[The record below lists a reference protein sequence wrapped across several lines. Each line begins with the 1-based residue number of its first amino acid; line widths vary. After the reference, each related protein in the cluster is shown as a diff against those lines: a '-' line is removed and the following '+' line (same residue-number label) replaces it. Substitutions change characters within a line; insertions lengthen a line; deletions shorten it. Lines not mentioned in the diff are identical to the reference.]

1 MEKNIILNNQ
11 KTNFWLEDTGRLRN
25 VKTGR
30 WLKGGEN
37 KGYHFYSL
45 YFKGKQYILYTHR
58 VVAEYFIPN
67 PKPEEYTIV
76 HHIDGDKNNNNYL
89 NLEWTSP
96 KKHNESMKKLNQIN
110 QKRGPQK
117 KILNIKEYG
126 KVAQF
131 RNSPYYATE
140 DGKILNLEKR
150 IELNPSRTGKYYRI
164 NAAYGLN
171 KKFLVHRMV
180 WEAFNG
186 PIPENV
192 DIDHIDGDQSN
203 NSLNNLQILSRSENL
218 KKRNVD
224 YSYTVNNFGW

>member
-30 WLKGGEN
+30 RLKGGEN

-58 VVAEYFIPN
+58 VVAEYCIPN

-203 NSLNNLQILSRSENL
+203 NSLNNLQILSHSENL

>member
-203 NSLNNLQILSRSENL
+203 NSLNNLQILSHSENL

>member
-96 KKHNESMKKLNQIN
+96 KKHNESMKKLNQ
-110 QKRGPQK
+110 KRGPQK

-203 NSLNNLQILSRSENL
+203 NSLNNLQILSHSENL

>member
-140 DGKILNLEKR
+140 DGKILNLEKK

-171 KKFLVHRMV
+171 KKILVHRMV

-203 NSLNNLQILSRSENL
+203 NSLNNLQILSHSENL

>member
-76 HHIDGDKNNNNYL
+76 YHIDGDKNNNNYL

-140 DGKILNLEKR
+140 DGKILNLEKK

-203 NSLNNLQILSRSENL
+203 NSLNNLQILSHSENL

>member
-140 DGKILNLEKR
+140 DGKILNLEKK

-203 NSLNNLQILSRSENL
+203 NSLNNLQILSHSENL

>member
-58 VVAEYFIPN
+58 AVAEYFIPN

-203 NSLNNLQILSRSENL
+203 NSLNNLQILSHSENL

>member
-140 DGKILNLEKR
+140 DGKILNLEKK

-203 NSLNNLQILSRSENL
+203 NSLNNLQILSHSENL

-224 YSYTVNNFGW
+224 YSYTANNFGW

>member
-140 DGKILNLEKR
+140 DGKILNLEKK

>member
-58 VVAEYFIPN
+58 AVAEYFIPN

-150 IELNPSRTGKYYRI
+150 IELNPSRAGKYYRI

-203 NSLNNLQILSRSENL
+203 NSLNNLQILSHSENL

>member
-140 DGKILNLEKR
+140 DGKILNLEKK

-203 NSLNNLQILSRSENL
+203 NSLNNLRILSHSENL

>member
-164 NAAYGLN
+164 NTAYGLN

-203 NSLNNLQILSRSENL
+203 NSLNNLQILSHSENL

>member
-192 DIDHIDGDQSN
+192 DIDHIDGDQNN

>member
-30 WLKGGEN
+30 RLKGGEN

-203 NSLNNLQILSRSENL
+203 NSLNNLQILSHSENL